1 MSRDSR
7 PEACRSE
14 RSPPLIQR
22 PPCHLALIPGTRTLF
37 CSAEEPTRLSHTLK
51 VIAVRPASQMTLNER
66 LCSLGCRR
74 DRDVGRDRS
83 YIGQVGFWRF
93 WFDWLKRIFV
103 FDKFVEYALDR
114 FSCLIR
120 TGIAHVVV

>member
-1 MSRDSR
+1 
-7 PEACRSE
+7 
-14 RSPPLIQR
+14 
-22 PPCHLALIPGTRTLF
+22 
-37 CSAEEPTRLSHTLK
+37 
-51 VIAVRPASQMTLNER
+51 MTLNER

-93 WFDWLKRIFV
+93 WFDWLKRSFV
-103 FDKFVEYALDR
+103 FDKFVEDALDR

-120 TGIAHVVV
+120 TGIAHVVVSKVGLYDINSGFLTDLFRRDNAGISLEDGILSFAKYIEMSAPAECPTSVRSS